1 MDEERKETAYE
12 DLGDSVDQFSG
23 ETGHDL
29 LTDPD
34 AVAEDTDRVAREGAL
49 DHGARLRASREERGF
64 TLEELGERAG
74 IEPHLLAQV
83 EAGED
88 ILPLGQLIRVT
99 KALSLKM
106 ADVISTG
113 EEAFTIVRSNERQ
126 TFSRFGAAKER
137 SHGYEYESL
146 AGGKSD
152 RRMEPFI
159 VTLHPAASD
168 EPSTHDGQ
176 EFIYVLEGEM
186 EVIIEGARDV
196 LSPGDA
202 IYYDATAS
210 HLVRAYGD
218 SPARILAVL
227 IS

>member
-1 MDEERKETAYE
+1 MDEEKKETTYE
-12 DLGDSVDQFSG
+12 DLGDSVDHFSG
-23 ETGHDL
+23 EAEHDL
-29 LTDPD
+29 LTDPE
-34 AVAEDTDRVAREGAL
+34 AMAEDTHRIERERAL

-64 TLEELGERAG
+64 TIEELAARAG
-74 IEPHLLAQV
+74 VEPHLLAQV

-88 ILPLGQLIRVT
+88 FLPLGQLIRVT

-113 EEAFTIVRSNERQ
+113 PATFTIVRSNERQ
-126 TFSRFGAAKER
+126 TFSRFGAAKET

-168 EPSTHDGQ
+168 EPSTHDGE

-196 LSPGDA
+196 LRPGDA

-218 SPARILAVL
+218 RPARILAVL
-227 IS
+227 MS